1 MGLLWATREY
11 FNKKCLFW
19 FSADVNAPSGIATMA
34 IDGSVSACVH
44 ESEILEGTRFSG
56 YIRI

>member
-1 MGLLWATREY
+1 MNILI
-11 FNKKCLFW
+11 KCLFW

-44 ESEILEGTRFSG
+44 ESEILEGTTISG